1 MPEPESLPTAEPAI
15 LPDGQYGGFPSPADD
30 YLHRTLDL
38 NEHLAPHPTST
49 FFMQVQGNSMAADRV
64 FDGDIL
70 VVDRASNYRDGHLVL
85 AIVEGTFVLRKLQ
98 LREGRFWLR
107 APADHLANN
116 LPNNLPN
123 QLNDLELDESCEIW
137 GRVMWSLTKH

>member
-1 MPEPESLPTAEPAI
+1 MSEPESPPAAEPAI

-38 NEHLAPHPTST
+38 NEHLVPHPTST
-49 FFMQVQGNSMAADRV
+49 FFVQVQGNSMAADCV

-85 AIVEGTFVLRKLQ
+85 AIVEGEFILRKLR
-98 LREGRFWLR
+98 LREDGFWLC
-107 APADHLANN
+107 ASADN
-116 LPNNLPN
+116 
-123 QLNDLELDESCEIW
+123 LNDFELDETCEIW

>member
-1 MPEPESLPTAEPAI
+1 LSEPENLPSAETAV

-38 NEHLAPHPTST
+38 NEHLVPHPTTT
-49 FFMQVQGNSMAADRV
+49 FFIQVQGNSMAADCV

-85 AIVEGTFVLRKLQ
+85 AVVEGAFVLRKLQ
-98 LREGRFWLR
+98 LREGRFWLH
-107 APADHLANN
+107 ASADN
-116 LPNNLPN
+116 LK
-123 QLNDLELDESCEIW
+123 DFELDESCEIW
-137 GRVMWSLTKH
+137 GRVTWSLTKH